1 MGFFDEIFLNQ
12 PLIASL
18 IAFLI
23 AQFLKIAAKIAK
35 GYKFD
40 FKWLISTGGFPSAHS
55 AAVSAL
61 AVSLGIN
68 FGFDSGLFALST
80 VFAGIVIFDARVI
93 RKASGSQAEILNKI
107 VEDLYKK
114 RGLKGERLKELL
126 GHTSL
131 EIFFG
136 IVLGILTA
144 ILLCC

>member
-1 MGFFDEIFLNQ
+1 MGFFGEIFSNQ

-18 IAFLI
+18 IAFFI

-40 FKWLISTGGFPSAHS
+40 FRWLVSTGGFPSAHS

-61 AVSLGIN
+61 AMSLGLN
-68 FGFDSGLFALST
+68 FGFNSGIFALST
-80 VFAGIVIFDARVI
+80 VFAGIVIFDAMVI
-93 RKASGSQAEILNKI
+93 RKASGKQAEILNKI

-114 RGLKGERLKELL
+114 KGIRGERLRELL

-136 IVLGILTA
+136 TILGILTA
-144 ILLCC
+144 ILFYF